1 VSTSPHIR
9 SSATA
14 GRMTMA
20 RRSTMTRAARYLGA
34 LGVLATGVIH
44 IQQFYGQNYSTVPT
58 IGTLFFLNFVS
69 ALVIAAGLVAPLGHI
84 AGRHADLVR
93 AGFAVA
99 GIGLAVLS
107 LVALFISES
116 SSLFNFTENGYRTAI
131 VLAIIAEAAATVFL
145 VSFLALSG
153 LPAWRGRSLS

>member
-1 VSTSPHIR
+1 
-9 SSATA
+9 
-14 GRMTMA
+14 
-20 RRSTMTRAARYLGA
+20 
-34 LGVLATGVIH
+34 
-44 IQQFYGQNYSTVPT
+44 VPT

-69 ALVIAAGLVAPLGHI
+69 AVVIAAGLVAPLGRV

-99 GIGLAVLS
+99 GIGLAILS

-116 SSLFNFTENGYRTAI
+116 SSL
-131 VLAIIAEAAATVFL
+131 FL

>member
-1 VSTSPHIR
+1 
-9 SSATA
+9 
-14 GRMTMA
+14 
-20 RRSTMTRAARYLGA
+20 
-34 LGVLATGVIH
+34 
-44 IQQFYGQNYSTVPT
+44 
-58 IGTLFFLNFVS
+58 
-69 ALVIAAGLVAPLGHI
+69 LVIAAGLVAPLGHV

-99 GIGLAVLS
+99 GIVLAVLS

-153 LPAWRGRSLS
+153 RPAWRGRSLS

>member
-1 VSTSPHIR
+1 VSANPNIR
-9 SSATA
+9 SSPTA
-14 GRMTMA
+14 SRMTMA
-20 RRSTMTRAARYLGA
+20 RGSTMARAALYLGA

-44 IQQFYGQNYSTVPT
+44 IQQFYGQDYSTVPT
-58 IGTLFFLNFVS
+58 IGTLFFLNFV
-69 ALVIAAGLVAPLGHI
+69 AAVVIVAGLVAPLGRV

-99 GIGLAVLS
+99 GIGLAVLA
-107 LVALFISES
+107 LVAQVISES

-131 VLAIIAEAAATVFL
+131 VLTIIAEAAATVFL

-153 LPAWRGRSLS
+153 LPARRR